1 MGADEDPSGPT
12 PDAGTGAGYVR
23 PALSASTYYSPD
35 GEPIPYGQRWGEDGP
50 PPDSY
55 SVLSHL
61 ARFAGL
67 HDVARA
73 LISHLEA
80 SYDVQVVDSAST
92 ATDLLRQPEGVV
104 RSVRVTPRKPG
115 AAPMTFVLMQPPGV
129 IVHAGVL
136 HDFAF
141 PPCSC
146 DACDETAES
155 AADRLEMLVLAVA
168 AGGYSERYP
177 IGWRRW
183 VGYGLKAAD
192 GSAEESG
199 QGDLGLIA
207 ADRLRSAKIRL
218 RDVPDGWLPWPP
230 RQQEQ

>member
-1 MGADEDPSGPT
+1 MGADEDPR
-12 PDAGTGAGYVR
+12 YVR
-23 PALSASTYYSPD
+23 PVLPTSTYYSPD

-50 PPDSY
+50 PSNSY
-55 SVLSHL
+55 SVLSHPE
-61 ARFAGL
+61 RFAGL

-80 SYDVQVVDSAST
+80 TYDVQVDDSAST
-92 ATDLLRQPEGVV
+92 VKDLLRQPEGVV
-104 RSVRVTPRKPG
+104 RSVRVSPRKPG
-115 AAPMTFVLMQPPGV
+115 AAPMTFVLMQPPAV

-155 AADRLEMLVLAVA
+155 AADRLEMLVVAVA
-168 AGGYSERYP
+168 AGGYSESYP
-177 IGWRRW
+177 VGWRRW
-183 VGYGLKAAD
+183 VGYGLTAAD
-192 GSAEESG
+192 GLAAESG
-199 QGDLGLIA
+199 QGDPGPIA
-207 ADRLRSAKIRL
+207 ADRLRSAKTRL

-230 RQQEQ
+230 HQQDQGGVDQGSTHP